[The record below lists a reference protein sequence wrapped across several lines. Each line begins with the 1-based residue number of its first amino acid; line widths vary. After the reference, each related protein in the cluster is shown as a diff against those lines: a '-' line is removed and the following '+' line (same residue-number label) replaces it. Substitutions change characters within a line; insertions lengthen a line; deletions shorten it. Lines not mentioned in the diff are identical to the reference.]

1 MWIHDLDEFVAKLD
15 EVESKENQETKDQ
28 QETQQKGFKKVIGL
42 IEQRCDILNDVQVAG
57 KKGMVK
63 AETQPSAHGIRIEPR
78 VDEELKQK
86 VCQST
91 SHPESPLS
99 IFQSLRLPRL
109 HKRKCAR
116 LEKES
121 ATCGKRQPR
130 TLTSST

>member
-1 MWIHDLDEFVAKLD
+1 MWLHDLDEFIAKLD
-15 EVESKENQETKDQ
+15 EVEGKENQETKDQ
-28 QETQQKGFKKVIGL
+28 QETQQKGFKKVTGL
-42 IEQRCDILNDVQVAG
+42 IEQRCYILNDVQVAG

-91 SHPESPLS
+91 SHSESPLS

-116 LEKES
+116 LEKGIV
-121 ATCGKRQPR
+121 THGKGRMK
-130 TLTSST
+130 TLTSLT